1 MQDNAQLDVGVD
13 TRQEHNSGIEQLEAK
28 GRQSVYQRV
37 RRKSKELLEQLQQV
51 PPAQRSNLSTQAPL
65 PTLDPQPPP

>member
-28 GRQSVYQRV
+28 GRDSFNQRM

-51 PPAQRSNLSTQAPL
+51 PPAQRSNLPTRAPL
-65 PTLDPQPPP
+65 PTLDPQLPP